1 MSDCDFT
8 EEAAAVLSLIESDFG
23 QSGRSVQYEAIRVE
37 LEYAYRRGLMAKA
50 IAIIAN
56 ALEARQGTDIGRV
69 VYEAAAA
76 ATGCVQ
82 EWDSANQVKW
92 RAAARGVLK
101 WICNEQLEN
110 P

>member
-8 EEAAAVLSLIESDFG
+8 EEAAALLSLIESDFG

-37 LEYAYRRGLMAKA
+37 LEYAYRRGLRAQA
-50 IAIIAN
+50 IA
-56 ALEARQGTDIGRV
+56 T
-69 VYEAAAA
+69 
-76 ATGCVQ
+76 
-82 EWDSANQVKW
+82 
-92 RAAARGVLK
+92 ARGVLE